1 MGMGLGLGLGV
12 ISLYT
17 WMPSP
22 KPNPSIHLDA
32 LPRRERQVA
41 RRAVALAPSARDAAV
56 DERAGQAVVPDVL
69 GVDVRVL
76 VEDDPRVE
84 QELGVEEALHL

>member
-1 MGMGLGLGLGV
+1 M
-12 ISLYT
+12 
-17 WMPSP
+17 
-22 KPNPSIHLDA
+22 
-32 LPRRERQVA
+32 
-41 RRAVALAPSARDAAV
+41 AVALAPSARDAAV